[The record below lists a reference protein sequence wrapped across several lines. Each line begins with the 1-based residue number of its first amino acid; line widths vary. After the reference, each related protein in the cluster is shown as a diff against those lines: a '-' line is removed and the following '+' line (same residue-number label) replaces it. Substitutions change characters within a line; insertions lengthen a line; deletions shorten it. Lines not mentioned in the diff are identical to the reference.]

1 MFTVGLTLDFN
12 MPIWPVTGQERTIL
26 PTFPNAFN
34 YRILLEELLGE
45 IDPWDIVLE
54 ISMLVLSM

>member
-1 MFTVGLTLDFN
+1 